1 MGILFYINFVFL
13 SYFQHG
19 INQMKKE
26 EMREYMEQALS
37 GESPWSAD
45 YYIKKTKDL
54 KLLF

>member
-1 MGILFYINFVFL
+1 
-13 SYFQHG
+13 
-19 INQMKKE
+19 MKKE